1 MAPNLKPSEIMLQ
14 AFPGIPRDEANELVS
29 VGDIRNFPANTILC
43 HENAIASTFYIILEG
58 NVKVTKMIAANQE
71 RMLKTLGAGDFFGE
85 MALIH
90 DAPRAATVTTVT
102 PITVIEIRKD
112 AFDNLMQRSASLAR
126 AMVREVSRRLRENDN
141 MAIEDLRLKLRELAL
156 AYQRMV
162 EQDYARNEALS
173 KAAREM
179 RLPMEST
186 FESLKGLQGMQA
198 QPPEGEALSEAL
210 KNLQD
215 NLRKIA
221 VLVNEMLYEQALDPI
236 LVDFQPTD
244 LSQVVTNLVEQF
256 AEQAKTKNVRLQ
268 LNTIPHQPSI
278 SADPAALQRALG
290 AILDNAIKY
299 SPVGGDITLR
309 MGGDK
314 KYVWAEIQ
322 DQGAGIAPEIL
333 PQIFERYYHQERGIE
348 ALYSGR
354 GLGLAIARQIIIEH
368 GGEITVASRP
378 GKGST
383 FRVRLAI
390 GEPAAGRSPAV
401 PPA

>member
-1 MAPNLKPSEIMLQ
+1 MAPNSNPLEIMLQ
-14 AFPGIPRDEANELVS
+14 AFPGIPRDEANELIS
-29 VGDIRNFPANTILC
+29 VGEIRKFPANTILC

-58 NVKVTKMIAANQE
+58 NVKVTKMISANQE

-162 EQDYARNEALS
+162 EQDYSRNDAIS
-173 KAAREM
+173 KASQEM
-179 RLPMEST
+179 RLPLEAT
-186 FESLKGLQGMQA
+186 FQNLQRLQA
-198 QPPEGEALSEAL
+198 QPPQGEDLAGALSSL
-210 KNLQD
+210 HD
-215 NLRKIA
+215 NLRKITN
-221 VLVNEMLYEQALDPI
+221 LINEMLFEQALDPV

-244 LSQVVTNLVEQF
+244 LSQVISTLVEQF
-256 AEQAKTKNVRLQ
+256 SEPAKTKNLRLQ
-268 LNTIPHQPSI
+268 VNTIPHQPAI

-290 AILDNAIKY
+290 AIIDNAIKY
-299 SPVGGDITLR
+299 SPIGGDITLR

-314 KYVWAEIQ
+314 KYVWVEIQ
-322 DQGAGIAPEIL
+322 DQGAGISPEIL

-348 ALYSGR
+348 ALHSGR
-354 GLGLAIARQIIIEH
+354 GLGLAIARQIIVEH
-368 GGEITVASRP
+368 GGEITVASKP

-390 GEPAAGRSPAV
+390 GEPAVGRSPAV
-401 PPA
+401 PPV

>member
-1 MAPNLKPSEIMLQ
+1 MAPNMNPLEILLN
-14 AFPGIPRDEANELVS
+14 AFPGIPRNEAEELIS
-29 VGDIRNFPANTILC
+29 VGEIRKFPANTILC

-58 NVKVTKMIAANQE
+58 SVKVTKMIEANQE

-90 DAPRAATVTTVT
+90 DAPRAATVTTTT

-112 AFDNLMQRSASLAR
+112 AFDHLMRRSASLAR

-141 MAIEDLRLKLRELAL
+141 LAIEDLRLKLRDLAL

-162 EQDYARNEALS
+162 EQDYARNDALS
-173 KAAREM
+173 KAAKEIRA
-179 RLPMEST
+179 PMEAA
-186 FESLKGLQGMQA
+186 FEFLQGTQEE
-198 QPPEGEALSEAL
+198 PPQGEALVDSL
-210 KNLQD
+210 QNLRD

-221 VLVNEMLYEQALDPI
+221 VLVNEMLFEQALDPI

-244 LSQVVTNLVEQF
+244 LSLVVTNLIDQF
-256 AEQAKTKNVRLQ
+256 AGYAKTKNVRLQ
-268 LNTIPHQPSI
+268 LKTISDQPTI
-278 SADPAALQRALG
+278 KADPAALQRALG

-309 MGGDK
+309 LGGDK
-314 KYVWAEIQ
+314 KYVWVEIQ
-322 DQGAGIAPEIL
+322 DQGVGIAPEIL

-348 ALYSGR
+348 ALHDGR
-354 GLGLAIARQIIIEH
+354 GLGLAIARQIIVEH
-368 GGEITVASRP
+368 GGEITVASKP

-383 FRVRLAI
+383 FKVRLAI
-390 GEPAAGRSPAV
+390 SEPASGGSPAIR
-401 PPA
+401 PA

>member
-1 MAPNLKPSEIMLQ
+1 MAPNLKPLEIMLQ

-29 VGDIRNFPANTILC
+29 VGEIRKFPANTILC
-43 HENAIASTFYIILEG
+43 HENAIASTFYIILDG
-58 NVKVTKMIAANQE
+58 NVKVTKMIDANQE

-102 PITVIEIRKD
+102 PITAIEIRKD

-162 EQDYARNEALS
+162 EQDYARNEVLA

-186 FESLKGLQGMQA
+186 FKNLQSMQA
-198 QPPEGEALSEAL
+198 QLTEGAVLEQALT
-210 KNLQD
+210 NLHE
-215 NLRKIA
+215 NLRKVA

-244 LSQVVTNLVEQF
+244 LSQVVTNLVSQYVD
-256 AEQAKTKNVRLQ
+256 QAKTKNVRLE
-268 LNTIPHQPSI
+268 LNTVPHQPSI

-309 MGGDK
+309 MGADK
-314 KYVWAEIQ
+314 KNVWVEIQ

-348 ALYSGR
+348 ALHSGR
-354 GLGLAIARQIIIEH
+354 GLGLAIARQIVIEH

-383 FRVRLAI
+383 FKVRLAT
-390 GEPAAGRSPAV
+390 GEPAAGRSAAVAPA
-401 PPA
+401 

>member
-1 MAPNLKPSEIMLQ
+1 MAPNLKPLEILLQ
-14 AFPGIPRDEANELVS
+14 AFPGIPYEEANELVS
-29 VGDIRNFPANTILC
+29 VGEIRKFPPNTILC

-58 NVKVTKMIAANQE
+58 SVKVTKMIESNQE

-90 DAPRAATVTTVT
+90 DAPRAATVTSNTS
-102 PITVIEIRKD
+102 ITVIEIRKD
-112 AFDNLMQRSASLAR
+112 AFDHLMQRSASLAR

-162 EQDYARNEALS
+162 ELDFTRNEALS
-173 KAAREM
+173 AAASELRN
-179 RLPMEST
+179 PMEST
-186 FESLKGLQGMQA
+186 FEYLQNMKA
-198 QPPEGEALSEAL
+198 QPPEGQDLVEALSSL
-210 KNLQD
+210 HS
-215 NLRKIA
+215 NLRKISL
-221 VLVNEMLYEQALDPI
+221 LVNEMLFEQALDPI

-244 LSQVVTNLVEQF
+244 LNQVLTQLVEQH
-256 AEQAKTKNVRLQ
+256 AEPAKTKNVKLQ
-268 LNTIPHQPSI
+268 LNTAPRQPTI

-299 SPVGGDITLR
+299 SPVGGDITIR
-309 MGGDK
+309 TGADRK
-314 KYVWAEIQ
+314 NVWVEIR

-333 PQIFERYYHQERGIE
+333 PQIFERYYHQETGIE

-354 GLGLAIARQIIIEH
+354 GLGLAIARQIIVEH
-368 GGEITVASRP
+368 GGEISVTSKL

-383 FRVRLAI
+383 FKVRLVI
-390 GEPAAGRSPAV
+390 SEPAAEG
-401 PPA
+401 

>member
-1 MAPNLKPSEIMLQ
+1 MAPKMKPLEILLQ

-29 VGDIRNFPANTILC
+29 VGEIRKFPTNTILC

-58 NVKVTKMIAANQE
+58 NVKVTKMIEANQE

-90 DAPRAATVTTVT
+90 DAPRAATVTSST

-112 AFDNLMQRSASLAR
+112 AFDHLMQRSASLAR

-162 EQDYARNEALS
+162 ELDFTRNEALS
-173 KAAREM
+173 TAAKEM
-179 RLPMEST
+179 RIPMEST
-186 FESLKGLQGMQA
+186 FEYLHKMKA
-198 QPPEGEALSEAL
+198 QPPEGPALVEALS
-210 KNLQD
+210 NLHAD
-215 NLRKIA
+215 LRRIS
-221 VLVNEMLYEQALDPI
+221 VLVNEMLFEQALDPI

-244 LSQVVTNLVEQF
+244 LSQVLTQVIEQF
-256 AEQAKTKNVRLQ
+256 AESAKTKNVKLQ
-268 LNTIPHQPSI
+268 LNSPPHQSAI

-299 SPVGGDITLR
+299 SPVGGDITIR
-309 MGGDK
+309 TSADK
-314 KYVWAEIQ
+314 KNMWVEIR
-322 DQGAGIAPEIL
+322 DQGSGIAPDIL

-354 GLGLAIARQIIIEH
+354 GLGLAIARQIIVEH
-368 GGEITVASRP
+368 GGEISVTSKL

-383 FRVRLAI
+383 FKVRLAI
-390 GEPAAGRSPAV
+390 REPASGGSPAV

>member
-1 MAPNLKPSEIMLQ
+1 MTPNMNPLEILLN
-14 AFPGIPRDEANELVS
+14 AFPGIPRNEAEELVS
-29 VGDIRNFPANTILC
+29 VGEIRKFPANTILC

-58 NVKVTKMIAANQE
+58 NVKVTKLIEANQV

-90 DAPRAATVTTVT
+90 DAPRAATVTATT
-102 PITVIEIRKD
+102 PIIVIEIRKD
-112 AFDNLMQRSASLAR
+112 AFDSLMRRSASLAR

-162 EQDYARNEALS
+162 EQDYARIEVLS
-173 KAAREM
+173 KAAKEM
-179 RLPMEST
+179 RAPMEAAFEFLQST
-186 FESLKGLQGMQA
+186 QEG
-198 QPPEGEALSEAL
+198 PPQGEALVGSL
-210 KNLQD
+210 QNLRD
-215 NLRKIA
+215 NLRKITI
-221 VLVNEMLYEQALDPI
+221 LVNEMLFEQALDPI

-244 LSQVVTNLVEQF
+244 LSLVVTKLIDQF
-256 AEQAKTKNVRLQ
+256 TGQAKTKNVRLQ
-268 LNTIPHQPSI
+268 LKTISDQPTI
-278 SADPAALQRALG
+278 NADPAALQRALG

-309 MGGDK
+309 LGGDK
-314 KYVWAEIQ
+314 KYVWVEIQ
-322 DQGAGIAPEIL
+322 DQGTGIAPEIL

-348 ALYSGR
+348 ALHDGR
-354 GLGLAIARQIIIEH
+354 GLGLAIARQIIVEH
-368 GGEITVASRP
+368 GGEINVSSKL

-390 GEPAAGRSPAV
+390 SEPASGDSPAI

>member
-1 MAPNLKPSEIMLQ
+1 MAPHSNPLEIMLQ
-14 AFPGIPRDEANELVS
+14 AFPGIPRDEANELIS
-29 VGDIRNFPANTILC
+29 VGEIRKFPANTILC

-58 NVKVTKMIAANQE
+58 NVKVTKMIDTNQE

-90 DAPRAATVTTVT
+90 DAPRAATVTTVS

-112 AFDNLMQRSASLAR
+112 AFDHLMQRSASLAR

-162 EQDYARNEALS
+162 EQDYSRNEALS
-173 KAAREM
+173 KAARKM
-179 RLPMEST
+179 RTPMESA
-186 FESLKGLQGMQA
+186 FESLRGLQA
-198 QPPEGEALSEAL
+198 QPPQDEGLAETLSTL
-210 KNLQD
+210 HD
-215 NLRKIA
+215 NLRKVA
-221 VLVNEMLYEQALDPI
+221 VQVNEMLFEQALDPV

-244 LSQVVTNLVEQF
+244 LSQVITNLVEQF
-256 AEQAKTKNVRLQ
+256 SDQAKTKNVRLR
-268 LNTIPHQPSI
+268 LNAIPHLPSI
-278 SADPAALQRALG
+278 SADPAALKRALG
-290 AILDNAIKY
+290 AIIDNAIIY
-299 SPVGGDITLR
+299 SPIGGDITLR

-314 KYVWAEIQ
+314 KSVWVEIQ

-348 ALYSGR
+348 ALHSGR
-354 GLGLAIARQIIIEH
+354 GLGLAIARQIIVEH
-368 GGEITVASRP
+368 SGEITVASKP

-383 FRVRLAI
+383 FRVRLAT
-390 GEPAAGRSPAV
+390 GEAAAGHSPPV
-401 PPA
+401 PPV

>member
-1 MAPNLKPSEIMLQ
+1 MKDGRMASNMKPQEILLQ

-29 VGDIRNFPANTILC
+29 VGEIRKFPTNTILC
-43 HENAIASTFYIILEG
+43 HENAIASTFYIIVEG
-58 NVKVTKMIAANQE
+58 SVKVTKMIEANQQ

-90 DAPRAATVTTVT
+90 DAPRAATVTSTT

-162 EQDYARNEALS
+162 EQDFARNEAL
-173 KAAREM
+173 AAAAKEM
-179 RLPMEST
+179 RMPMEST
-186 FESLKGLQGMQA
+186 FEQLQKMKA
-198 QPPEGEALSEAL
+198 QPPKGQALVDAL
-210 KNLQD
+210 TSLHI
-215 NLRKIA
+215 NLRKIS
-221 VLVNEMLYEQALDPI
+221 VLVNEMLFEQALDPI

-244 LSQVVTNLVEQF
+244 LSQVLTQLVEGY
-256 AEQAKTKNVRLQ
+256 AEPAKTKNVKLQ
-268 LNTIPHQPSI
+268 LNTIPRPPAI

-299 SPVGGDITLR
+299 SPVGGDITIR
-309 MGGDK
+309 TGADK
-314 KYVWAEIQ
+314 KNVWVEIR
-322 DQGAGIAPEIL
+322 DQGAGIPPDIL

-354 GLGLAIARQIIIEH
+354 GLGLAIARQIIVEH
-368 GGEITVASRP
+368 GGEISVASKP

-383 FRVRLAI
+383 FKVRLAI
-390 GEPAAGRSPAV
+390 SEPASEG
-401 PPA
+401 

>member
-1 MAPNLKPSEIMLQ
+1 MAPNSNPLEIMVQ
-14 AFPGIPRDEANELVS
+14 AFPGIPRNEANELIS
-29 VGDIRNFPANTILC
+29 VGEIRKFPANTILC
-43 HENAIASTFYIILEG
+43 HENAIASTFYIILDG
-58 NVKVTKMIAANQE
+58 NVKVTKMINANQE

-102 PITVIEIRKD
+102 PITVVEIRKD
-112 AFDNLMQRSASLAR
+112 AFDSLMQRSASLAR

-162 EQDYARNEALS
+162 EQDFTRNEALS
-173 KAAREM
+173 KVAREM
-179 RLPMEST
+179 RPPMESVFAT
-186 FESLKGLQGMQA
+186 LRNLQA
-198 QPPEGEALSEAL
+198 QSPEGEGLGESLSTL
-210 KNLQD
+210 HD
-215 NLRKIA
+215 NLRQIA
-221 VLVNEMLYEQALDPI
+221 VLVNEMLFEQALDPV

-244 LSQVVTNLVEQF
+244 LSQLMTNLVEQF
-256 AEQAKTKNVRLQ
+256 SDQAKMKNVRLQ
-268 LNTIPHQPSI
+268 LNTIPNQPSI

-290 AILDNAIKY
+290 AIIDNAIKY
-299 SPVGGDITLR
+299 SPIGGDISLR

-314 KYVWAEIQ
+314 KHVWVEIQ

-348 ALYSGR
+348 GLYSGR
-354 GLGLAIARQIIIEH
+354 GLGLAIARQIIVEH
-368 GGEITVASRP
+368 GGEITVASKP

-383 FRVRLAI
+383 FRVRLAA
-390 GEPAAGRSPAV
+390 GEGAAGHSPAIS
-401 PPA
+401 PA

>member
-1 MAPNLKPSEIMLQ
+1 MAPNLNPLEILLQ
-14 AFPGIPRDEANELVS
+14 AFPGIPRNEAEELIS
-29 VGDIRNFPANTILC
+29 VGEIRKFPANAILC

-58 NVKVTKMIAANQE
+58 SVKVTKLIEANQV

-90 DAPRAATVTTVT
+90 DAPRAATVTATT
-102 PITVIEIRKD
+102 PIIVIEIRKD
-112 AFDNLMQRSASLAR
+112 AFDSLMRRSASLAR

-162 EQDYARNEALS
+162 EQDYARNEVLS
-173 KAAREM
+173 KVAREL
-179 RLPMEST
+179 RPPMEAAFEFLHST
-186 FESLKGLQGMQA
+186 QED
-198 QPPEGEALSEAL
+198 PPQDEDLAG
-210 KNLQD
+210 NLQNLHD

-221 VLVNEMLYEQALDPI
+221 VMVNEMLFEQALDPI

-244 LSQVVTNLVEQF
+244 LSQVVTNLINQF
-256 AEQAKTKNVRLQ
+256 TDKAKTKNVRLQ
-268 LNTIPHQPSI
+268 LKTSSDQPTIK
-278 SADPAALQRALG
+278 ADPAALQRALG

-299 SPVGGDITLR
+299 SPVGGDIILR
-309 MGGDK
+309 LGGDK
-314 KYVWAEIQ
+314 KHAWVEIQ
-322 DQGAGIAPEIL
+322 DQGTGIAPEIL

-348 ALYSGR
+348 ALHDGR
-354 GLGLAIARQIIIEH
+354 GLGLAIARQIIVEH
-368 GGEITVASRP
+368 GGEINVSSKL

-383 FRVRLAI
+383 FRVRLAVS
-390 GEPAAGRSPAV
+390 EPTSGNSPAV